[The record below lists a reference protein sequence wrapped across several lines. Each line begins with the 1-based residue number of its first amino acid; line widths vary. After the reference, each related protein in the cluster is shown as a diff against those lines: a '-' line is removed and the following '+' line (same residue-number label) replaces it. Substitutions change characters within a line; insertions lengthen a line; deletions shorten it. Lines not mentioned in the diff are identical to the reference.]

1 MSLQQAPQNTVEMA
15 VSSLNNTIPR
25 DSLLHRI
32 LCNIE
37 YISDQLRIRT
47 DNHPQ
52 QAAIFL
58 RRPRKLVSTNM
69 RTSENNL
76 PCRSLKCS
84 SLPNFQDTVT
94 NKASSLCQKLYKS
107 ATGVSTGR
115 TWQLSES
122 TRPVEEWN
130 TERNIPSSS
139 RRHLTD
145 ESSGDGDET
154 HCFKSDA
161 ENTDTLMNGKN
172 VELPNLQSPSLDKTT
187 SNETHYTDIKEP
199 IKESY
204 LEKATS
210 TRRFVADIH
219 SSQDQSRFR
228 DYVMDTN
235 IPLIGPPSNTDSDEK
250 TSLINNTVD
259 LEETFYVIGHKRSQ
273 KEKCDSKW
281 DINYN
286 LCCLWNKRY

>member
-1 MSLQQAPQNTVEMA
+1 MSPQQAPQNTVEMA
-15 VSSLNNTIPR
+15 VSSLNNTNSFSSNEKLPERQCR
-25 DSLLHRI
+25 DRLLHRI
-32 LCNIE
+32 LCNID

-47 DNHPQ
+47 VNHPQ
-52 QAAIFL
+52 QAEVFL
-58 RRPRKLVSTNM
+58 RRPRKLVSTDM

-76 PCRSLKCS
+76 PRRSRKCS

-94 NKASSLCQKLYKS
+94 NKASSLCQNFYKS
-107 ATGVSTGR
+107 ATDVSTGC

-122 TRPVEEWN
+122 MRPVTEWN

-154 HCFKSDA
+154 RCFKSYA
-161 ENTDTLMNGKN
+161 ENTDTLINGKN

-210 TRRFVADIH
+210 TRRCLAATH
-219 SSQDQSRFR
+219 SCQNQSSFR
-228 DYVMDTN
+228 DYGFWETK
-235 IPLIGPPSNTDSDEK
+235 IALIGPPSNTDSDEK
-250 TSLINNTVD
+250 NSLINNTDD
-259 LEETFYVIGHKRSQ
+259 LEETFYDR
-273 KEKCDSKW
+273 
-281 DINYN
+281 
-286 LCCLWNKRY
+286 L